1 MSYVTK
7 WMAQFRKAW
16 ICLNPNF
23 FFSSVAMVEKI
34 RNSLSISRVLCS
46 LPKAT
51 SACHLSCL
59 VVTNKLYRSTPRHRT
74 CRPTCAD
81 IHDLSTHKA
90 YGILC
95 CQRTGELLPRL
106 FTLTCAIRHRRLFS
120 VMLLKPCGLLPV
132 KKYGALCCP
141 DFPLICTDERQT
153 DRLHGYKGSHFF
165 LLWKYFLPSHRRMM

>member
-74 CRPTCAD
+74 SRPTCAD

-106 FTLTCAIRHRRLFS
+106 FTLTEKIRRFFS
-120 VMLLKPCGLLPV
+120 VALSLKSPSPGTTRHP
-132 KKYGALCCP
+132 ALRCP
-141 DFPLICTDERQT
+141 DFPHIQPFGLHLRLFGLLI
-153 DRLHGYKGSHFF
+153 F
-165 LLWKYFLPSHRRMM
+165 